1 MRSRNSATCVVAAR
15 GLFTQKPCTMAVRT
29 WAIGALAA
37 LALAGPGVPALAGIV
52 YNVTN
57 DLADQNGWS
66 LAGTITLSGTGTFSN
81 ASAITAWDVTAS
93 KNSTSNRYAS
103 TASGAGKSFSGTL
116 GATSSVLSLDDNSHV
131 TFWQDNTSRWVN
143 WYNNFDAGMGPPLF
157 NQNNAVWGNSILWD
171 TDQFSPIVGGSW
183 TLGTAA
189 SSAVP
194 EIDPSGL
201 SAVLGLIAGGLGLLE
216 RLRKC
221 PDAATAARR
230 VMAMAASRPR
240 LPAACGG
247 GSVAV

>member
-1 MRSRNSATCVVAAR
+1 
-15 GLFTQKPCTMAVRT
+15 MAVRT

-37 LALAGPGVPALAGIV
+37 LALAGPGVPALAGIA

-57 DLADQNGWS
+57 DTANQNGWS
-66 LAGTITLSGTGTFSN
+66 LAGTITLSGTGSFTN
-81 ASAITAWDVTAS
+81 ASAITAWDFTAS
-93 KNSTSNRYAS
+93 KNSASNRYAS

-143 WYNNFDAGMGPPLF
+143 WYNNVDAGMGPPLF

-189 SSAVP
+189 SSGVP
-194 EIDPSGL
+194 EIDPAAGSSAL
-201 SAVLGLIAGGLGLLE
+201 SLVAGMLAMIE
-216 RLRKC
+216 QRRRR
-221 PDAATAARR
+221 AA
-230 VMAMAASRPR
+230 
-240 LPAACGG
+240 L
-247 GSVAV
+247 VA

>member
-1 MRSRNSATCVVAAR
+1 MNESTRSRNSAACVVAAR

-93 KNSTSNRYAS
+93 KNSTSNRFAN
-103 TASGAGKSFSGTL
+103 TVSGALALLDGGTYM
-116 GATSSVLSLDDNSHV
+116 ATSSVLSLSNNSSV
-131 TFWQDNTSRWVN
+131 RFYQPGNTGLIWVN
-143 WYNNFDAGMGPPLF
+143 NYNDGMQVRSEYGSVF
-157 NQNNAVWGNSILWD
+157 ANNTLWI
-171 TDQFSPIVGGSW
+171 TNQFSPIISGAW

-189 SSAVP
+189 SSGVP
-194 EIDPSGL
+194 EIDPAAGSSAL
-201 SAVLGLIAGGLGLLE
+201 SLVAGMLAMIE
-216 RLRKC
+216 QRRRR
-221 PDAATAARR
+221 AA
-230 VMAMAASRPR
+230 
-240 LPAACGG
+240 L
-247 GSVAV
+247 VA